1 MSIPQKV
8 PTFDEVIESVIIQ
21 GDLSRLTSEQR
32 VAYYNKVCTSI
43 GLNPITQPF
52 EYITLQGKLKL
63 YARRDA
69 ADQLRKINRITIEI
83 VSQEQADGLLMIHV
97 RAKDRDGRQDE
108 DLGVV
113 TFTYPERFRDRD
125 GVWKSHPK
133 AGKPLEGEDRAN
145 QILKCVTKAKRRVT
159 LSISGLGFFD
169 EIEID
174 DMPAAVMPPKAAP
187 NVLLH
192 DPEPLPAQNQRHLQ
206 GDKGPPLHDPETGE
220 IQESVATDHTG
231 VATDAAPE
239 DARPPARTAG
249 AAPSI
254 QDQAREK
261 ARKGEIEF
269 RTFYRNC
276 DESEAALVTE
286 IGEELRALINEADK
300 KERKADGPH

>member
-1 MSIPQKV
+1 MTVPQKTATV
-8 PTFDEVIESVIIQ
+8 DDIIESVIIE
-21 GDLSRLTSEQR
+21 GDLSRLTSQQR
-32 VAYYNKVCTSI
+32 VVYYNKVCSSI
-43 GLNPITQPF
+43 GLNPMTQPF

-69 ADQLRKINRITIEI
+69 ADQLRKLNGITIEI
-83 VSQEQADGLLMIHV
+83 VSQEQADDLLMIHV

-113 TFTYPERFRDRD
+113 TFTYPERFKDKVD
-125 GVWKSHPK
+125 GKWKVHPK

-169 EIEID
+169 EIEVD

-192 DPEPLPAQNQRHLQ
+192 DPE
-206 GDKGPPLHDPETGE
+206 TGE
-220 IQESVATDHTG
+220 IQESVAMDHTG

-239 DARPPARTAG
+239 DARPPADAAG
-249 AAPSI
+249 AALSTRTFLSV
-254 QDQAREK
+254 QDQARWK

-276 DESEAALVTE
+276 DEKERELVSE
-286 IGEELRALINEADK
+286 IGEELRALLDEAEIRLKDSL
-300 KERKADGPH
+300 ERKADGPH